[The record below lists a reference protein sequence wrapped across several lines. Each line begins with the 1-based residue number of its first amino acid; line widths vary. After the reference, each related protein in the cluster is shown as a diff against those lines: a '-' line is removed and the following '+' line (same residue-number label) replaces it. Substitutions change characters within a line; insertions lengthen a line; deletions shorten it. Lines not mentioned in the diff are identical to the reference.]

1 MKAIIFD
8 LDGVLVST
16 DELHYQAWKKLADRI
31 GVYFDREINHRLR
44 GVGRMDCLEIILER
58 YEGKTFT
65 PEEKL
70 ALAEEKNN
78 TYRELLKTMSPA
90 DVAEEV
96 RETLREL
103 RRRGYKLG
111 LGSASKNAGFIL
123 EQTGLKEYLD
133 KISDGNNI
141 TKSKPDPE
149 VFLKAAEFLGEE
161 PLECLVVEDAE
172 AGIRAGISGGMKTAA
187 IGDAVKCG
195 LADYTLE
202 TLSEL
207 LTIAELAGDIP

>member
-44 GVGRMDCLEIILER
+44 GVSRMDCLEIILER

-202 TLSEL
+202 TFSEL
-207 LTIAELAGDIP
+207 LTIA

>member
-123 EQTGLKEYLD
+123 EQIGLKEYLD

-202 TLSEL
+202 TFSEL
-207 LTIAELAGDIP
+207 LTIA

>member
-65 PEEKL
+65 SEEKL

-202 TLSEL
+202 TFSEL
-207 LTIAELAGDIP
+207 LTIA

>member
-65 PEEKL
+65 LEEKL

-111 LGSASKNAGFIL
+111 LGSASKNAGFNF
-123 EQTGLKEYLD
+123 G
-133 KISDGNNI
+133 
-141 TKSKPDPE
+141 
-149 VFLKAAEFLGEE
+149 
-161 PLECLVVEDAE
+161 
-172 AGIRAGISGGMKTAA
+172 
-187 IGDAVKCG
+187 
-195 LADYTLE
+195 ADR
-202 TLSEL
+202 SE
-207 LTIAELAGDIP
+207 GVPG

>member
-65 PEEKL
+65 LEEKL

-202 TLSEL
+202 TFSEL
-207 LTIAELAGDIP
+207 LTIA

>member
-16 DELHYQAWKKLADRI
+16 DELHYQAWKKLANRI

-202 TLSEL
+202 TFSEL
-207 LTIAELAGDIP
+207 LTIA

>member
-44 GVGRMDCLEIILER
+44 GVSRMDCLEIILER

-123 EQTGLKEYLD
+123 EQTGLREYLD

-202 TLSEL
+202 TFSEL
-207 LTIAELAGDIP
+207 LTIA

>member
-207 LTIAELAGDIP
+207 LTIA

>member
-65 PEEKL
+65 IEEKL

-202 TLSEL
+202 TFSEL
-207 LTIAELAGDIP
+207 LTIA

>member
-58 YEGKTFT
+58 YAGKTFT
-65 PEEKL
+65 LEEKL

-123 EQTGLKEYLD
+123 EQTGLREYLD

-202 TLSEL
+202 TFSEL
-207 LTIAELAGDIP
+207 LTIA

>member
-58 YEGKTFT
+58 YAGKTFT
-65 PEEKL
+65 LEEKL

-111 LGSASKNAGFIL
+111 LGSASKNARFIL
-123 EQTGLKEYLD
+123 EQTGLREYLD

-202 TLSEL
+202 TFSEL
-207 LTIAELAGDIP
+207 LTIA

>member
-78 TYRELLKTMSPA
+78 TYRKLLKTMSPA

-202 TLSEL
+202 TFSEL
-207 LTIAELAGDIP
+207 LTIA

>member
-65 PEEKL
+65 IEEKL

-123 EQTGLKEYLD
+123 EQTDLKEYLD

-202 TLSEL
+202 TFSEL
-207 LTIAELAGDIP
+207 LTIA